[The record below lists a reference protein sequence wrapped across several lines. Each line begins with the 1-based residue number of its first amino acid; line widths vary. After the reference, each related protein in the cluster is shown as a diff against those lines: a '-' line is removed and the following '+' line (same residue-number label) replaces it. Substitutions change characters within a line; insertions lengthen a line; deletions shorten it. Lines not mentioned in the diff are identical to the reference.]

1 VSAPPVPDPRRAR
14 LRAGAGGALVLVLLG
29 LAAAVLVTAL
39 TPHGAT
45 TVVAATAAPSASGH
59 RAAGDPVGVV
69 ASPTPGALY
78 VQVVGQVTR
87 PGLYQVRDGDRVM
100 DAVAAAGGFTPA
112 ADQAG
117 INLARVVAD
126 GEQLIVP
133 AIGEAPQGAS
143 GASGGSGGSGGA
155 GGAAVPGAKVN
166 VNTADATALET
177 LPRVGPAMAQRII
190 DWRTKNGRFRSIQ
203 DLRSVS
209 GIGDA
214 TFAQLEP
221 LVTV

>member
-1 VSAPPVPDPRRAR
+1 MSATPASDPRRAR
-14 LRAGAGGALVLVLLG
+14 LRAGAGAALVLVLLG

-39 TPHGAT
+39 APRGGT
-45 TVVAATAAPSASGH
+45 TVVAATAPGASATGGP
-59 RAAGDPVGVV
+59 AGLA
-69 ASPTPGALY
+69 ASPSPGALY
-78 VQVVGQVTR
+78 VQVVGQVVH

-100 DAVAAAGGFTPA
+100 DAVAAAGGFTPS

-126 GEQLIVP
+126 GEQLVVP
-133 AIGEAPQGAS
+133 AVGEAPAAGAA
-143 GASGGSGGSGGA
+143 GATGA
-155 GGAAVPGAKVN
+155 GGVAVPGAKVN
-166 VNTADATALET
+166 INTADATALES
-177 LPRVGPAMAQRII
+177 LPRVGPATAQKII

>member
-1 VSAPPVPDPRRAR
+1 M
-14 LRAGAGGALVLVLLG
+14 LVLLG

-39 TPHGAT
+39 TPHGGT
-45 TVVAATAAPSASGH
+45 TVVTPTG
-59 RAAGDPVGVV
+59 AAGADRTSGPAGVV
-69 ASPTPGALY
+69 TSPAPGVLY
-78 VQVVGQVTR
+78 VQVVGQVVR
-87 PGLYQVRDGDRVM
+87 PGLYELREGDRVM
-100 DAVAAAGGFTPA
+100 DAVAAAGGLTPS
-112 ADQAG
+112 ADPAG

-133 AIGEAPQGAS
+133 AVGEAPPA
-143 GASGGSGGSGGA
+143 AGSAA
-155 GGAAVPGAKVN
+155 GGTAAPGAKVN
-166 VNTADATALET
+166 INTADAAALET

-190 DWRTKNGRFRSIQ
+190 AWRTKNGRFRSIQ

-214 TFAQLEP
+214 TFSQLEP